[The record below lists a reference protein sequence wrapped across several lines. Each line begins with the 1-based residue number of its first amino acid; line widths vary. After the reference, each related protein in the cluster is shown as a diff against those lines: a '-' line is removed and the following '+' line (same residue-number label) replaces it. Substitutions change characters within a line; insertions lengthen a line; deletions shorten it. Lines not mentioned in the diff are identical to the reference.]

1 MKKLPVGFAS
11 PLIVLVIG
19 LLLGITVT
27 LTVFHVFRPKIG
39 DLETTPKNSTAV
51 NVSSTSPLPS
61 PTPDETANWK
71 TYTNTKYG
79 YTIEY
84 PSNYFV
90 GFYDVISGN
99 FNAATGAEH
108 QLDMLPPTKDVFNN
122 FLQIQVVN
130 LKELNKTFI
139 EVVNNNYKESKN
151 HFQTTS
157 ISDLVNSKFAGYS
170 DYEYSF
176 TGQALE
182 TIGWGGV
189 VTKGTYKVIFF
200 QKDGNIYSIYLKD
213 SDSFNKIL
221 STFKFAD

>member
-1 MKKLPVGFAS
+1 
-11 PLIVLVIG
+11 
-19 LLLGITVT
+19 
-27 LTVFHVFRPKIG
+27 
-39 DLETTPKNSTAV
+39 
-51 NVSSTSPLPS
+51 
-61 PTPDETANWK
+61 
-71 TYTNTKYG
+71 
-79 YTIEY
+79 
-84 PSNYFV
+84 
-90 GFYDVISGN
+90 
-99 FNAATGAEH
+99 
-108 QLDMLPPTKDVFNN
+108 MLPPTKDVFNN

>member
-1 MKKLPVGFAS
+1 MKQKGFA
-11 PLIVLVIG
+11 PIIILLVI
-19 LLLGITVT
+19 TVIGGVGYFAYIKGY
-27 LTVFHVFRPKIG
+27 LNYFIPKSNFNSIPIPPPSS
-39 DLETTPKNSTAV
+39 DL
-51 NVSSTSPLPS
+51 
-61 PTPDETANWK
+61 TANWK

-130 LKELNKTFI
+130 LK